1 MSSLRILSFAVI
13 PLLAACGRVSP
24 PPELGAADAPFT
36 AASAPAAHV
45 LGPAIRE
52 ALGDDSET
60 RYFDAAVDLNK
71 DGKQEV
77 VVYAAGRTVCGT
89 GGCPIYVFTPSAEGY
104 RPVGRISVAR
114 PPVRVSPRS
123 AHGWRNLIV
132 GVAGGGI
139 SAGSAELEFDGA
151 AYASNPTMPPARPV
165 ESLAGAAVLIP
176 DFESYTEGKP
186 VPPPVLGDA
195 THPVAGSVLGIEI
208 RTQDAEELRY
218 YVLRQLTDRY
228 AAERGIE
235 VTQGERE
242 AYANQMRKAMESD
255 PNLRDA
261 AEESKEDRAAHEE
274 IAGAFIRQ
282 WKINK
287 ALYEHYGGR
296 IVFQQGGPEP
306 LDAYRKFLE
315 ESRARGDFE
324 IVSGPL
330 ETAFWRYYRDDAIH
344 SFFPPGSPEEQSV
357 FAVPPRGSGRNHGS
371 SDGAPTR

>member
-1 MSSLRILSFAVI
+1 MSSLRILSFAVV

-24 PPELGAADAPFT
+24 SPELGAAAAVST
-36 AASAPAAHV
+36 RASAPAAYV

-60 RYFDAAVDLNK
+60 RYFDAAVDLDG

-77 VVYAAGRTVCGT
+77 VVYAAGPTICGT
-89 GGCPIYVFTPSAEGY
+89 GGCPIYVFTPLAEGY
-104 RPVGRISVAR
+104 RPVGSISVAR
-114 PPVRVSPRS
+114 PPVRLSPRS
-123 AHGWRNLIV
+123 TRGWRNLIV

-139 SAGSAELEFDGA
+139 SAGNAELEFDGTG
-151 AYASNPTMPPARPV
+151 YASNPSVPPARPV

-176 DFESYTEGKP
+176 EFHSYTEGKP

-208 RTQDAEELRY
+208 RTQDAGELRF

-235 VTQGERE
+235 VAQAERE
-242 AYANQMRKAMESD
+242 AYANRMHQAMESD

-261 AEESKEDRAAHEE
+261 AEESEEDRAAHDE
-274 IAGAFIRQ
+274 IASAFIRQ

-315 ESRARGDFE
+315 ESQARGDFE

-330 ETAFWRYYRDDAIH
+330 ETGFWRYYRDDSIH
-344 SFFPPGSPEEQSV
+344 SFFAPGSPEEQEA
-357 FAVPPRGSGRNHGS
+357 FAAPPWGSG
-371 SDGAPTR
+371 